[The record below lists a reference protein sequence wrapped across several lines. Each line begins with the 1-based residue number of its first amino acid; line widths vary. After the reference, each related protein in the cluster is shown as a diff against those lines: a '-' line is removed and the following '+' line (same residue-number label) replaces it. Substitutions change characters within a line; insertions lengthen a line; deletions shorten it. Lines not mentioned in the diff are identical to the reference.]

1 MYMVETEFLFG
12 LRTSD
17 KWHEQVMK
25 ILSLFREGKI
35 EALRSCTSAFL
46 EVGIVLQAHGI
57 RAEQIEDIL
66 FLMKQ
71 KFIEFNVGEAE
82 LNSDDILRLY
92 ELLRA
97 YDVEFFDAMQAAV
110 ALGRNAILVTN
121 DKIFT
126 MLGVK
131 TISFNELIRNTTEE
145 REPRTS
151 HSQKNQPKT
160 TE

>member
-1 MYMVETEFLFG
+1 
-12 LRTSD
+12 
-17 KWHEQVMK
+17 
-25 ILSLFREGKI
+25 
-35 EALRSCTSAFL
+35 
-46 EVGIVLQAHGI
+46 
-57 RAEQIEDIL
+57 
-66 FLMKQ
+66 
-71 KFIEFNVGEAE
+71 
-82 LNSDDILRLY
+82 
-92 ELLRA
+92 
-97 YDVEFFDAMQAAV
+97 VEFFDAMQAAV

>member
-17 KWHEQVMK
+17 KWHKQVVK
-25 ILSLFREGKI
+25 ILNSFREGKI
-35 EALRSCTSAFL
+35 EALQSCASAFL

-57 RAEQIEDIL
+57 RAEQIEDTL

-71 KFIEFNVGEAE
+71 KLTEFNVGEAE
-82 LNSDDILRLY
+82 LNSDDIVRLY
-92 ELLRA
+92 ELLRT

-121 DKIFT
+121 DKIFS

-131 TISFNELIRNTTEE
+131 TISFNELMRRATKE
-145 REPRTS
+145 RGP
-151 HSQKNQPKT
+151 
-160 TE
+160 